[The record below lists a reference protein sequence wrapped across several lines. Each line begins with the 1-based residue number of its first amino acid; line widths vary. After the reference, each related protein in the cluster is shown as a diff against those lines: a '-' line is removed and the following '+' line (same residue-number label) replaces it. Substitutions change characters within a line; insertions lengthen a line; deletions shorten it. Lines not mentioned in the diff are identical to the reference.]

1 MECMVMRSSLV
12 LALTVLALPF
22 YTASADEAEDHKAVI
37 AVVDAFFA
45 GMTAKDVDSMRKIMT
60 EDGIL
65 YGYRETAEGLSV
77 INPTHSSYLDSLAA
91 RESVPVE
98 RYWDPTVMLHDRLA
112 VVWTPYDFYSDG
124 VFSHCGVN
132 SFSMLKTEDGWK
144 ITGVV
149 FSMEPEGCEPSPL
162 GPLQGEQ

>member
-1 MECMVMRSSLV
+1 MRSKLV
-12 LALTVLALPF
+12 LALTLLILPV
-22 YTASADEAEDHKAVI
+22 AAAIADEAEERQAVLAVI
-37 AVVDAFFA
+37 DAFFA

-60 EDGIL
+60 EDGVL
-65 YGYRETAEGLSV
+65 YGYRESEEGLS
-77 INPTHSSYLDSLAA
+77 IFNPTHAGYLQSLAG

-132 SFSMLKTEDGWK
+132 SFSMLKTDDGWK
-144 ITGVV
+144 IAGVV
-149 FSMEPEGCEPSPL
+149 FSMEPDGCPPSPL
-162 GPLQGEQ
+162 GPLQTDSPQ